1 MYVRAHG
8 VATTARVAAG
18 GTFYWKCAR
27 RHDVHFANRQIS
39 GPTRAIYVAAR
50 NRGHSRRERV
60 LRGRDKKRRNSND
73 DESLRENW
81 KREEGREGEDAGG
94 EDPTF
99 VRTIINPSRNFSSIL
114 E

>member
-8 VATTARVAAG
+8 VATTGVAAG

-27 RHDVHFANRQIS
+27 RRDVHFANRRIS

-73 DESLRENW
+73 GESLQENR
-81 KREEGREGEDAGG
+81 KRGE
-94 EDPTF
+94 
-99 VRTIINPSRNFSSIL
+99 R
-114 E
+114 